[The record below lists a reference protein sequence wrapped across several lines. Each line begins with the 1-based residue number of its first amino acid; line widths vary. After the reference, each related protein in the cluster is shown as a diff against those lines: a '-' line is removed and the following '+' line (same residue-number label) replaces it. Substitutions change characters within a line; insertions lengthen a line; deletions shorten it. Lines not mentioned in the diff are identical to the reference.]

1 MSVSV
6 CPIFS
11 WRSQYLA
18 FAGETSNNQWRHIHV
33 TLEGSSVMSQPV
45 YRLGQ
50 EVHTPAH
57 GDGVVVTINRGA
69 VRGRTWRE
77 ISYTIKL
84 PGASNQV
91 VYYESELTKLS
102 LGAERG
108 T

>member
-1 MSVSV
+1 
-6 CPIFS
+6 
-11 WRSQYLA
+11 
-18 FAGETSNNQWRHIHV
+18 
-33 TLEGSSVMSQPV
+33 MSQPV

>member
-1 MSVSV
+1 
-6 CPIFS
+6 
-11 WRSQYLA
+11 
-18 FAGETSNNQWRHIHV
+18 
-33 TLEGSSVMSQPV
+33 MSQPA
-45 YRLGQ
+45 YQLGQ

-91 VYYESELTKLS
+91 VYYESELTKPKPAS
-102 LGAERG
+102 
-108 T
+108 